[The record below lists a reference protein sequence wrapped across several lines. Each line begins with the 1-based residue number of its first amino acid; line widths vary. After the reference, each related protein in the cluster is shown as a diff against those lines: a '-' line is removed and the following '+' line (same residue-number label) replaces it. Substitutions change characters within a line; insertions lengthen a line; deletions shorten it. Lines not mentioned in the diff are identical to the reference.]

1 MNVKRTILILL
12 ALLTILAMTS
22 CDMITTFIESRTRA
36 IPVIEIFNGNLE
48 KTLKMVPNDT
58 LFVSVKGL
66 APDTEHTVQVLDP
79 VDKLI
84 TEAVVL
90 SDGNGTIGLTP
101 LWYDIG
107 FKISRDT
114 GRVYLDT
121 ADLSVKSFY
130 IRVADNNESSRA
142 IVEKTDFRLPFFF
155 VNTNS
160 LMDRPQPVV
169 MAGKWV
175 HAESGDD
182 FVLENVFY
190 SEDQTLGSIDYGENL
205 TVGSP
210 TEYEKFTN
218 TLYVKID
225 NLEAVDDIGGKV
237 DDEVIIWILPSK
249 SEPFIDRERFA
260 DYAYFYQTFHVS
272 DFIED
277 EDGHGGYVEI
287 FWPTAVPTGPVDID
301 AADSADKQI
310 LIPVWAEKRSY
321 SVIAD
326 VENQG
331 QFGIYEILK
340 ADNTSYYLDG
350 VDGNGVPGFIVRE
363 TETDPADVSHIQLAS
378 TGYYEGNQITTY
390 WGYSYTEHWNIRDN
404 AYVNEFKEDGSD
416 TKWAYT
422 RNYGYERGVK
432 VSWNP
437 YSYKGYPSYYPYT
450 STGGD
455 GTLLSDYVGQNVDV
469 YVINTDAEM
478 TFEVDELIPSD
489 YVVSRRRIPVQFSC
503 WNGARMQT
511 IWRAP
516 YGEDNIGKSFIVVVD
531 LNKDG
536 KISDGDLVDDELKGT
551 TTLGVGFS
559 IIGN

>member
-22 CDMITTFIESRTRA
+22 CEMITDFIESRTRP

-58 LFVSVKGL
+58 LYVRVQGL
-66 APDTEHTVQVLDP
+66 ARNTEHTVQVLDP

-90 SDGNGTIGLTP
+90 SDENGIIGLTP

-107 FKISRDT
+107 FKISRET

-121 ADLSVKSFY
+121 ADLSVKAFY

-142 IVEKTDFRLPFFF
+142 VIEKTDFRLPFFF
-155 VNTNS
+155 VNTNNY
-160 LMDRPQPVV
+160 MDRSQPVV
-169 MAGKWV
+169 MAGKRV
-175 HAESGDD
+175 DAGSGDE

-190 SEDQTLGSIDYGENL
+190 SEDQTLGSIDYGKL
-205 TVGSP
+205 DGDPITP
-210 TEYEKFTN
+210 KEYEKFTN
-218 TLYVKID
+218 TLFVKID

-237 DDEVIIWILPSK
+237 DDEVCIWILPSK
-249 SEPFIDRERFA
+249 SEPFLDRERFA
-260 DYAYFYQTFHVS
+260 DDAYFYQTFLVS
-272 DFIED
+272 QFDED
-277 EDGHGGYVEI
+277 EDGNGGYVEI
-287 FWPTAVPTGPVDID
+287 FWPTAEPTAPVDID
-301 AADSADKQI
+301 TADSANKQI
-310 LIPVWAEKRSY
+310 FIPDWAEERSY

-350 VDGNGVPGFIVRE
+350 VDGNGVPGFIVKKTNPVE
-363 TETDPADVSHIQLAS
+363 YATVSHIQLAS
-378 TGYYEGNQITTY
+378 NGYYEGFQTTSY
-390 WGYSYTEHWNIRDN
+390 WGYTYMDHWKIRDN
-404 AYVNEFKEDGSD
+404 AFVNEFKEDGSD

-422 RNYGYERGVK
+422 RYYGYEKGVK

-437 YSYKGYPSYYPYT
+437 YSYKGYPSYYPYY

-455 GTLLSDYVGQNVDV
+455 GTLLSSYVGQNVDV
-469 YVINTDAEM
+469 YVINTDANM
-478 TFEVDELIPSD
+478 TFAVDENIESEF
-489 YVVSRRRIPVQFSC
+489 VVSYRRIPVQFSC
-503 WNGARMQT
+503 WNGSGMQT
-511 IWRAP
+511 IWKAP
-516 YGEDNIGKSFIVVVD
+516 YGEENIDESFIVVVD

-536 KISDGDLVDDELKGT
+536 KITDGDLVDDERTDTGA
-551 TTLGVGFS
+551 GGFS
-559 IIGN
+559 IIEN